1 MIDITKTPI
10 ADLPTAA
17 ISISYETMQMFVV
30 LMIAFVIVMT
40 VIDMVHKKSA
50 KFFYENAA
58 KGKAN
63 ATKELSAGDKAGI
76 AVSTV
81 IEDVVLSGE
90 FCNFKRRLAHLLT
103 MYGFVLFNAMTAIII
118 FGGAEAAANAL
129 YSQLWHLGAI
139 MLAVGGWWFWLF
151 IRVDVRA
158 EANKWYNISQM
169 DMFSI
174 SLIAT
179 STFALIWSYVG
190 GGTGATFF
198 LFILSAVSL
207 FAGVLWSKFS
217 HMFFKPFAAY
227 DKRTTKADGSY
238 MNLPTITRDDPEQ
251 QKRHSM
257 ELLVDAPMDM
267 GLGIK
272 REPPSHY

>member
-1 MIDITKTPI
+1 MDITQTPI
-10 ADLPTAA
+10 AGLSAT
-17 ISISYETMQMFVV
+17 ISYETMQMFVIV
-30 LMIAFVIVMT
+30 MIALVVIMT
-40 VIDMVHKKSA
+40 IVDMVHKKSA

-63 ATKELSAGDKAGI
+63 ATKELGVGDKVGI

-81 IEDVVLSGE
+81 VEDVVLSGE

-103 MYGFVLFNAMTAIII
+103 MYGFILFNAMTAIII
-118 FGGAEAAANAL
+118 FGGAEAATNTL
-129 YSQLWHLGAI
+129 YAQLWHLGAI

-151 IRVDVRA
+151 IRVDVSA
-158 EANKWYNISQM
+158 EGNKWYNIDRM

-190 GGTGATFF
+190 GGTGASFI

-207 FAGVLWSKFS
+207 FGGVLWSKFS

-227 DKRTTKADGSY
+227 DKRVTKADGSAE
-238 MNLPTITRDDPEQ
+238 NLPLLTRDDPEQ

-257 ELLVDAPMDM
+257 ELLVDAPMNM

-272 REPPSHY
+272 REKPNHY

>member
-1 MIDITKTPI
+1 MDITTTPI
-10 ADLPTAA
+10 AGLSET
-17 ISISYETMQMFVV
+17 ISYSTMESFIYVMFA
-30 LMIAFVIVMT
+30 LVIVMT
-40 VIDMVHKKSA
+40 LVDVWHKKSMRW
-50 KFFYENAA
+50 FNENVA
-58 KGKAN
+58 KGKLN
-63 ATKELSAGDKAGI
+63 ATKDLSAGDKVGI
-76 AVSTV
+76 AVSTIV
-81 IEDVVLSGE
+81 VDVLSAGE
-90 FCNFKRRLAHLLT
+90 FCNFNRKLAHLLT
-103 MYGFVLFNAMTAIII
+103 MYGFILFNAMTAIII
-118 FGGAEAAANAL
+118 FSGAAEAANTL
-129 YSQLWHLGAI
+129 YATLWHVGAI

-151 IRVDVRA
+151 IRVDVAA
-158 EANKWYNISQM
+158 EGNKWYNISAM

-190 GGTGATFF
+190 GGTGATFG

-207 FAGVLWSKFS
+207 FGGVLWSKFA

-227 DKRTTKADGSY
+227 EKRTTKADGSA

-257 ELLVDAPMDM
+257 ELLVDAPMNM

-272 REPPSHY
+272 REAPKHY

>member
-1 MIDITKTPI
+1 MDITTTPI
-10 ADLPTAA
+10 AGLSET
-17 ISISYETMQMFVV
+17 ISYSTMESFIYVMFA
-30 LMIAFVIVMT
+30 LVIVMT
-40 VIDMVHKKSA
+40 LVDVWHKKSMRW
-50 KFFYENAA
+50 FNENVA
-58 KGKAN
+58 KGKLN
-63 ATKELSAGDKAGI
+63 ATKDLSAGDKVGI
-76 AVSTV
+76 AVSTIV
-81 IEDVVLSGE
+81 VDVLSAGE
-90 FCNFKRRLAHLLT
+90 FCNFNRKLAHLLT
-103 MYGFVLFNAMTAIII
+103 MYGFILFNAMTAIII
-118 FGGAEAAANAL
+118 FSGAAEAANTL
-129 YSQLWHLGAI
+129 YATLWHVGAI

-151 IRVDVRA
+151 IRVDVAA
-158 EANKWYNISQM
+158 EGNKWYNISAM

-190 GGTGATFF
+190 GGTGATFG

-207 FAGVLWSKFS
+207 FGGVLWSKFA

-227 DKRTTKADGSY
+227 EKRTTKANGSA

-257 ELLVDAPMDM
+257 ELLVDAPMNM

-272 REPPSHY
+272 REAPKHY

>member
-1 MIDITKTPI
+1 MDITTTPI
-10 ADLPTAA
+10 ADLSAT
-17 ISISYETMQMFVV
+17 ISYNTMESFIYVMFA
-30 LMIAFVIVMT
+30 LVIVMT
-40 VIDMVHKKSA
+40 LVDVWHKKSMRW
-50 KFFYENAA
+50 FNENVA
-58 KGKAN
+58 KGKLN
-63 ATKELSAGDKAGI
+63 ATKDLSAGDKVGI
-76 AVSTV
+76 AVSTIV
-81 IEDVVLSGE
+81 VDVLSAGE
-90 FCNFKRRLAHLLT
+90 FCNFNRKLAHLLT
-103 MYGFVLFNAMTAIII
+103 MYGFILFNAMTAIII
-118 FGGAEAAANAL
+118 FSGAAEAANTL
-129 YSQLWHLGAI
+129 YATLWHVGAI

-151 IRVDVRA
+151 IRVDVAA
-158 EANKWYNISQM
+158 EGNKWYNISAM

-190 GGTGATFF
+190 GGTGVTFG

-207 FAGVLWSKFS
+207 FGGVLWSKFA

-227 DKRTTKADGSY
+227 EKRTTKANGSA

-257 ELLVDAPMDM
+257 ELLVDAPMNM

-272 REPPSHY
+272 REAPKHY

>member
-1 MIDITKTPI
+1 MDITKTPI
-10 ADLPTAA
+10 ADLSAT
-17 ISISYETMQMFVV
+17 ISYETMQV
-30 LMIAFVIVMT
+30 FVIVMIALVIIMT
-40 VIDMVHKKSA
+40 VVDMIHKKSA
-50 KFFYENAA
+50 KFFYANAE
-58 KGKAN
+58 KSKAN
-63 ATKELSAGDKAGI
+63 ATKELSTGDKVGI

-81 IEDVVLSGE
+81 VEDVVLSGE

-103 MYGFVLFNAMTAIII
+103 MYGFILFNAMTAIII
-118 FGGAEAAANAL
+118 FGGAEAAANSLFAT
-129 YSQLWHLGAI
+129 LWHLGAV
-139 MLAVGGWWFWLF
+139 MLAAGGWWFWLF
-151 IRVDVRA
+151 IRVDVAA
-158 EANKWYNISQM
+158 EGNKWYNISTM

-190 GGTGATFF
+190 GGTGATFI

-207 FAGVLWSKFS
+207 FGGVLWSKFA

-227 DKRTTKADGSY
+227 DKRTTKADGSA

-251 QKRHSM
+251 RARHSM

-272 REPPSHY
+272 REAPKHY

>member
-1 MIDITKTPI
+1 MDITQTPI
-10 ADLPTAA
+10 AGLSAT
-17 ISISYETMQMFVV
+17 ISYDTMQIFVMV
-30 LMIAFVIVMT
+30 MVALVIVMT
-40 VIDMVHKKSA
+40 IIDVVHKKSMKWFNDNA
-50 KFFYENAA
+50 KQ
-58 KGKAN
+58 GKKN
-63 ATKELSAGDKAGI
+63 ATKSLNAGNKIGI

-81 IEDVVLSGE
+81 VEDVVLSGE

-103 MYGFVLFNAMTAIII
+103 MYGFILFNAMTAIII
-118 FGGAEAAANAL
+118 FGGEAQETNTL
-129 YSQLWHLGAI
+129 YAQLWHIGAI

-151 IRVDVRA
+151 IRVDVSA
-158 EANKWYNISQM
+158 EGNKWYNIDRM

-190 GGTGATFF
+190 GGTGVSFI
-198 LFILSAVSL
+198 LFVLSAVSL
-207 FAGVLWSKFS
+207 FGGVLWSKFA

-227 DKRTTKADGSY
+227 NKRTTKADGSY

-257 ELLVDAPMDM
+257 ELLVDAPMNM

-272 REPPSHY
+272 RESPKHY

>member
-1 MIDITKTPI
+1 MDITTTPI
-10 ADLPTAA
+10 ADLSET
-17 ISISYETMQMFVV
+17 ISYSTMESFIYVMFA
-30 LMIAFVIVMT
+30 LVIVMT
-40 VIDMVHKKSA
+40 LVDVWHKKSMRW
-50 KFFYENAA
+50 FNENVA
-58 KGKAN
+58 KGKLN
-63 ATKELSAGDKAGI
+63 ATKDLSAGDKVGI
-76 AVSTV
+76 AVSTIV
-81 IEDVVLSGE
+81 VDVLSAGE
-90 FCNFKRRLAHLLT
+90 FCNFNRKLAHLLT
-103 MYGFVLFNAMTAIII
+103 MYGFILFNAMTAIII
-118 FGGAEAAANAL
+118 FSGAAEAANTL
-129 YSQLWHLGAI
+129 YAQLWHVGAI

-151 IRVDVRA
+151 IRVDVAA
-158 EANKWYNISQM
+158 EGNKWYNISAM

-190 GGTGATFF
+190 GGTGATFG

-207 FAGVLWSKFS
+207 FGGVLWSKFA

-227 DKRTTKADGSY
+227 EKRTTKADGSA

-257 ELLVDAPMDM
+257 ELLVDAPMNM

-272 REPPSHY
+272 REAPKHY

>member
-1 MIDITKTPI
+1 MDITTTPI
-10 ADLPTAA
+10 ADLSAT
-17 ISISYETMQMFVV
+17 ISYSTMESFIYVMFA
-30 LMIAFVIVMT
+30 LVIVMT
-40 VIDMVHKKSA
+40 LVDVWHKKSMRW
-50 KFFYENAA
+50 FNENVA
-58 KGKAN
+58 KGKLN
-63 ATKELSAGDKAGI
+63 ATKDLSAGDKVGI
-76 AVSTV
+76 AVSTIV
-81 IEDVVLSGE
+81 VDVLSAGE
-90 FCNFKRRLAHLLT
+90 FCNFNRKLAHLLT
-103 MYGFVLFNAMTAIII
+103 MYGFILFNAMTAIII
-118 FGGAEAAANAL
+118 FSGAAEAANTL
-129 YSQLWHLGAI
+129 YATLWHVGAI

-151 IRVDVRA
+151 IRVDVAA
-158 EANKWYNISQM
+158 EGNKWYNISAM

-190 GGTGATFF
+190 GGTGVTFG

-207 FAGVLWSKFS
+207 FGGVLWSKFA

-227 DKRTTKADGSY
+227 EKRTTKANGSA

-257 ELLVDAPMDM
+257 ELLVDAPMNM

-272 REPPSHY
+272 REAPKHY